1 MGLTS
6 TFVIPLRKKHHSPQ
20 VLRHTQKSHIAG
32 QQQMGRQGSL
42 GLSSLPIALP
52 GACHLSV
59 WHGKGKNAKALI
71 KAVQEDTSEEMVLPA
86 SLILNTSLLFLR
98 GLSFYPDIGL
108 PSMIEMN
115 SLGDTGDPQE
125 VPTLKKICSRKQ
137 RTSREMPLG
146 TLTILVISFS
156 TSRRSERF
164 STVVLKNVFFS
175 LNSVTKV
182 LTENEN
188 ITC

>member
-1 MGLTS
+1 
-6 TFVIPLRKKHHSPQ
+6 
-20 VLRHTQKSHIAG
+20 
-32 QQQMGRQGSL
+32 
-42 GLSSLPIALP
+42 
-52 GACHLSV
+52 
-59 WHGKGKNAKALI
+59 
-71 KAVQEDTSEEMVLPA
+71 
-86 SLILNTSLLFLR
+86 
-98 GLSFYPDIGL
+98 
-108 PSMIEMN
+108 MIETN
-115 SLGDTGDPQE
+115 SLGDTGGPQE

-146 TLTILVISFS
+146 TLTILAISFS

>member
-1 MGLTS
+1 
-6 TFVIPLRKKHHSPQ
+6 
-20 VLRHTQKSHIAG
+20 
-32 QQQMGRQGSL
+32 
-42 GLSSLPIALP
+42 
-52 GACHLSV
+52 
-59 WHGKGKNAKALI
+59 
-71 KAVQEDTSEEMVLPA
+71 
-86 SLILNTSLLFLR
+86 
-98 GLSFYPDIGL
+98 
-108 PSMIEMN
+108 MIETN

-146 TLTILVISFS
+146 TLTILAISFS